1 MTVAVVLLGCAAL
14 LLVLG
19 LRDVRRR
26 RRGRSGRSRR
36 RGGRSWRT
44 NSWGSRR

>member
-26 RRGRSGRSRR
+26 RRS
-36 RGGRSWRT
+36 RSWRT